1 MWAISKTRERV
12 IPHEFRRMTKQSAA
26 VINCN
31 NGIRATE
38 ESPGEDARRLPA
50 GRRLSPVDDMKKTR
64 RSSQVGDTVRTE
76 LSLILQREL
85 NDPSLGFLT
94 VTDVEMSPD
103 LKYAKVFIS
112 SLSDPSSASEAVKN
126 LVKGRARIRHL
137 LAQRANLRYTPEL
150 DFRLDQTA
158 LQASSIE
165 QILHDVLPAGQK
177 ENDDHD
183 DDNDNE

>member
-1 MWAISKTRERV
+1 
-12 IPHEFRRMTKQSAA
+12 
-26 VINCN
+26 
-31 NGIRATE
+31 
-38 ESPGEDARRLPA
+38 
-50 GRRLSPVDDMKKTR
+50 MKKTR

-112 SLSDPSSASEAVKN
+112 SLSDPKNASEAVKN
-126 LVKGRARIRHL
+126 LAKGRARIRHL
-137 LAQRANLRYTPEL
+137 LAQHANLRNTPEL

-183 DDNDNE
+183 DDSDNE